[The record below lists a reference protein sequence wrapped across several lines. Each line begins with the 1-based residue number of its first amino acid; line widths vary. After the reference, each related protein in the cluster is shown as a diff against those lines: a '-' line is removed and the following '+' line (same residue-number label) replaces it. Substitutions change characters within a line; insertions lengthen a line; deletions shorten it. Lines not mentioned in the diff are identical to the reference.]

1 MSENTISKLRK
12 KAGLTQSAL
21 AEKLNVTRQT
31 VSSWE
36 IGRTEPD
43 IESMTRMAEIFG
55 IDMNELT
62 GFKAA
67 VNSEIKKP
75 HFEIILAAAVIPAI
89 ITTILSGQYD
99 NIFIVW
105 TLIVCALTTVIPL
118 SHMAKSGDFTML
130 AGYDKNSEYNTNE
143 LSKMLYSMCT
153 HISCE
158 TLAFTA
164 IIMMCSLADFGKLV
178 SVIVTL
184 AYVVSLLITILFISK
199 KYEKAVY
206 IKKNDASKDKEFNL
220 VATPYIVLITA
231 QSVILPLKCLLD
243 EAHGAAVAFCFT
255 AFIAETIWLIYEFIR
270 KENTSEYISRKK
282 LRYATI
288 AFGTLCT
295 IAMLIK
301 FN

>member
-1 MSENTISKLRK
+1 MPKNTISKLRE

-62 GFKAA
+62 GFNTAA

-75 HFEIILAAAVIPAI
+75 HFEIILAAAAIPAI
-89 ITTILSGQYD
+89 ITTILGGQD

-143 LSKMLYSMCT
+143 ISKMLYSMCT
-153 HISCE
+153 RISCE
-158 TLAFTA
+158 TLAFTV
-164 IIMMCSLADFGKLV
+164 IIMMCSIAGFGKLV

-184 AYVVSLLITILFISK
+184 AYVFSLLITILLVSK

-206 IKKNDASKDKEFNL
+206 INKNDASKDKEYGF
-220 VATPYIVLITA
+220 VANPYIVLITA
-231 QSVILPLKCLLD
+231 QCVILPIKCLLD
-243 EAHGAAVAFCFT
+243 KAHGAAVAFCFT
-255 AFIAETIWLIYEFIR
+255 AFAAETIWLIYEFIR
-270 KENTSEYISRKK
+270 KENTPEYIPRKK
-282 LRYATI
+282 LGYAII
-288 AFGTLCT
+288 AFGIFCT
-295 IAMLIK
+295 IAMLII
-301 FN
+301 

>member
-1 MSENTISKLRK
+1 MAKNTISKLREK
-12 KAGLTQSAL
+12 SGLTQSAL

-62 GFKAA
+62 GFNTAA

-75 HFEIILAAAVIPAI
+75 HFEIILAAAAIPAI
-89 ITTILSGQYD
+89 ITTILGGQD

-105 TLIVCALTTVIPL
+105 TLIVCALTTVVPL

-130 AGYDKNSEYNTNE
+130 AGYDKNSKYNTNE
-143 LSKMLYSMCT
+143 LSKMLYSMCM

-158 TLAFTA
+158 TLAFTV
-164 IIMMCSLADFGKLV
+164 IIMMCSIADLGKLV

-184 AYVVSLLITILFISK
+184 AYVVSLLITILLVSK

-220 VATPYIVLITA
+220 VANPYIVLITA
-231 QSVILPLKCLLD
+231 QCIVLTLKCQLD
-243 EAHGAAVAFCFT
+243 KVHGAAVAFCFT
-255 AFIAETIWLIYEFIR
+255 AFAAETIWLLYEYMR
-270 KENTSEYISRKK
+270 KENKSEYSPRKK

-288 AFGTLCT
+288 AFGILCT

>member
-75 HFEIILAAAVIPAI
+75 PFEIILAAAVIPAI
-89 ITTILSGQYD
+89 ITTILGGQD

-105 TLIVCALTTVIPL
+105 TLIVCAVTTVIPL

-130 AGYDKNSEYNTNE
+130 AGYDENSEYNTNE

-158 TLAFTA
+158 TLAFTV
-164 IIMMCSLADFGKLV
+164 IIMMCSIADFGKLV

-184 AYVVSLLITILFISK
+184 AYVVSLLITILLISK

-255 AFIAETIWLIYEFIR
+255 AFTAETIWLIYEFIR
-270 KENTSEYISRKK
+270 KENTSEYVPRKK
-282 LRYATI
+282 LRYTII
-288 AFGTLCT
+288 AFGIFCT
-295 IAMLIK
+295 IAMMIR

>member
-1 MSENTISKLRK
+1 MSKNTISKFRE

-62 GFKAA
+62 GFNAA

-89 ITTILSGQYD
+89 ITTILGGQYD

-105 TLIVCALTTVIPL
+105 TLIVCSAITVIPL
-118 SHMAKSGDFTML
+118 SYMAKSGDFTML

-153 HISCE
+153 HISSE
-158 TLAFTA
+158 TLAFTV
-164 IIMMCSLADFGKLV
+164 IIMMCSIAALGKLV

-184 AYVVSLLITILFISK
+184 AYVVSLLITILLVSK
-199 KYEKAVY
+199 NM
-206 IKKNDASKDKEFNL
+206 KKLF
-220 VATPYIVLITA
+220 
-231 QSVILPLKCLLD
+231 
-243 EAHGAAVAFCFT
+243 
-255 AFIAETIWLIYEFIR
+255 
-270 KENTSEYISRKK
+270 ISRKM
-282 LRYATI
+282 TI
-288 AFGTLCT
+288 QKIKNLVLWQIRILC
-295 IAMLIK
+295 
-301 FN
+301 